1 MIKLFYEICFG
12 LASFM
17 IIPFVL
23 QRRGNADQEYSF
35 MFALVPVVNLG
46 YSWLASARSLDSALI
61 ANKLIY
67 IGGCFLHLLLLL
79 GVFSLCNFKLPHFVR
94 IFFFTAAFVLFC
106 GVLSIGHSDIFYKN
120 VYLQVSDGYSKLIKE
135 YGPMH
140 NFYYVYM
147 MILVIS
153 SLIVLIYSIIK
164 RPEVSLKNLY
174 ILTALDV
181 ISVLVFFGGR
191 ALFTKIEIMPL
202 FYVVAEFFFLLILHR
217 IRLYKI
223 STGVAV
229 NILERGESGIICFD
243 RAGNFLVSNE
253 TAKRIIPAMQ
263 RAKADKKPD
272 MTDEAICKVVQSIEE
287 FRNPVSQE
295 LVLLETEGSIY
306 ELRSDFL
313 VDGKKTVGFY
323 CLLLDVTKDRQY
335 AREMEKAAE
344 KAVAAEKAK
353 SRFLAQMS
361 HEIRTPI
368 NAVLGMNEMI
378 LRETDNPDILE
389 YSDSIQTAG
398 RTLLALINSILDF
411 SKIEDGKMEILPVCY
426 RTSTLISTMVNSVAE
441 RAKAKD
447 LTLTLEADEQLPSQM
462 LGDDVRIVQ
471 IVTNLLTNA
480 VKYTETGGVTLTIRE
495 KRREGDRIDLFVEV
509 KDTGIGIRKEDMGK
523 LYESFT
529 RLEEEKN
536 RYIEGTGLGMPI
548 VMGLSSAMDSRLEV
562 ESVYGE
568 GSTFRF
574 VLTQKIIDETPMGD
588 YNTRTALHAHKTD
601 SESIY
606 APTARILVV
615 DDNETN
621 LKVAKNLLKLCHI
634 VPELVLS
641 GKKTIEAM
649 REREYDIVFLDHMMP
664 EMDGVETLVELR
676 KQGLVPEK
684 TAMIVLTANAIVGA
698 RERYL
703 SAGFDDY
710 LSKPIELWRL
720 QNILK
725 EYLPKE
731 KLETPPEAENT
742 GKAGDGAGE
751 QESNTK
757 PAITEETDL
766 LRLLEAAGFSTKDGL
781 SYCVD
786 NEIYLEILGQ
796 YEEEYDEKAGKL
808 EASYRERNWKNYKVH
823 AHALKSTSRTV
834 GAKATF
840 ELAKALEHAADT
852 LDIEFV
858 EENHKRLLDLYFRDA
873 RHIREIRALK

>member
-23 QRRGNADQEYSF
+23 QRRGNAEQEYSF

-120 VYLQVSDGYSKLIKE
+120 VYLQVSDGYSKLVKE

-140 NFYYVYM
+140 SFYYVYM

-243 RAGNFLVSNE
+243 RAGNFLVCNE

-368 NAVLGMNEMI
+368 NAVLGMN
-378 LRETDNPDILE
+378 
-389 YSDSIQTAG
+389 
-398 RTLLALINSILDF
+398 
-411 SKIEDGKMEILPVCY
+411 
-426 RTSTLISTMVNSVAE
+426 
-441 RAKAKD
+441 
-447 LTLTLEADEQLPSQM
+447 
-462 LGDDVRIVQ
+462 
-471 IVTNLLTNA
+471 
-480 VKYTETGGVTLTIRE
+480 
-495 KRREGDRIDLFVEV
+495 
-509 KDTGIGIRKEDMGK
+509 
-523 LYESFT
+523 
-529 RLEEEKN
+529 
-536 RYIEGTGLGMPI
+536 
-548 VMGLSSAMDSRLEV
+548 
-562 ESVYGE
+562 
-568 GSTFRF
+568 
-574 VLTQKIIDETPMGD
+574 
-588 YNTRTALHAHKTD
+588 
-601 SESIY
+601 
-606 APTARILVV
+606 
-615 DDNETN
+615 
-621 LKVAKNLLKLCHI
+621 
-634 VPELVLS
+634 
-641 GKKTIEAM
+641 
-649 REREYDIVFLDHMMP
+649 
-664 EMDGVETLVELR
+664 
-676 KQGLVPEK
+676 
-684 TAMIVLTANAIVGA
+684 
-698 RERYL
+698 
-703 SAGFDDY
+703 
-710 LSKPIELWRL
+710 
-720 QNILK
+720 
-725 EYLPKE
+725 
-731 KLETPPEAENT
+731 
-742 GKAGDGAGE
+742 
-751 QESNTK
+751 
-757 PAITEETDL
+757 
-766 LRLLEAAGFSTKDGL
+766 
-781 SYCVD
+781 
-786 NEIYLEILGQ
+786 
-796 YEEEYDEKAGKL
+796 
-808 EASYRERNWKNYKVH
+808 
-823 AHALKSTSRTV
+823 
-834 GAKATF
+834 
-840 ELAKALEHAADT
+840 
-852 LDIEFV
+852 
-858 EENHKRLLDLYFRDA
+858 
-873 RHIREIRALK
+873 